1 MKINTSRIRE
11 TKRNLGVR
19 LEKYRELKK
28 QRGMTLLEIII
39 VLGIIGTIA
48 AGVVILAQR
57 AFDAKAMTDLTN
69 NINTVRTA
77 MKDAYGNTGIYPVP
91 AGAAVV
97 ALNDQSITEAAGQ
110 ATPIGKLIALGKVSR
125 DESKNNVSN
134 DFFNVGAANLST
146 NGVQK
151 GYFLEINGL
160 NQQQCRNILLQAGN
174 SFDYVQTTN
183 AAPAGTYSVD
193 TAPVDI
199 SVALQGVTPAVAGT
213 GGNPGTPALLSGSGI
228 FRSLAANGNTLIT
241 ADGVIG
247 ACTNDSNNSVI
258 LGSR

>member
-1 MKINTSRIRE
+1 MKTLYNIR
-11 TKRNLGVR
+11 KRCIAQQ
-19 LEKYRELKK
+19 EKYLDIKK

-69 NINTVRTA
+69 KINTVRTA
-77 MKDAYGNTGIYPVP
+77 MKDAYGSTGIYPLP
-91 AGAAVV
+91 AGAATV
-97 ALNDQSITEAAGQ
+97 ALNDETINDPAVGG
-110 ATPIGKLIALGKVSR
+110 ATPIGKLVGLGKVSR
-125 DESKNNVSN
+125 DEAKNNISN
-134 DFFNVGAANLST
+134 DFISVGGGNISA

-151 GYFLEINGL
+151 GYFIEINGL

-183 AAPAGTYSVD
+183 AAAAGTYSVNNASVNLY
-193 TAPVDI
+193 TAL
-199 SVALQGVTPAVAGT
+199 SGVTAAVPGT
-213 GGNPGTPALLSGSGI
+213 NNAPGTPAVLTGSGI
-228 FRSLAANGNTLIT
+228 FRSLATDGNTLIT

-247 ACTNDSNNSVI
+247 ACTDDANNSVI

>member
-1 MKINTSRIRE
+1 MKT
-11 TKRNLGVR
+11 LYYVR
-19 LEKYRELKK
+19 KQCIAQQEKYLDIKK

-77 MKDAYGNTGIYPVP
+77 MKDAYGSTGIYPVP
-91 AGAAVV
+91 AGTATA
-97 ALNDQSITEAAGQ
+97 ALNDQTLSDPAVGG
-110 ATPIGKLIALGKVSR
+110 ATPIGKLVGLGKVSR
-125 DESKNNVSN
+125 DEARNNISN
-134 DFFNVGAANLST
+134 DFISVGGADLST

-160 NQQQCRNILLQAGN
+160 NQQQCRNVLLQAGN
-174 SFDYVQTTN
+174 SFDYVETTN
-183 AAPAGTYSVD
+183 AAAAGQYSVNN
-193 TAPVDI
+193 TPVHLY
-199 SVALQGVTPAVAGT
+199 SALTNVVPAVAGT
-213 GGNPGTPALLSGSGI
+213 GSAPGTPAELTGSGI
-228 FRSLAANGNTLIT
+228 FRSLDTGGNTLIT

-247 ACTNDSNNSVI
+247 ACTDDSNNSVI

>member
-1 MKINTSRIRE
+1 MKTLYNIR
-11 TKRNLGVR
+11 KRCIAQQ
-19 LEKYRELKK
+19 EKYLDIKK

-77 MKDAYGNTGIYPVP
+77 MKDAYGSTGIYPVP
-91 AGAAVV
+91 AGTATA
-97 ALNDQSITEAAGQ
+97 ALNDETLGDPTVGGL
-110 ATPIGKLIALGKVSR
+110 TPIGRLVALGKVSR
-125 DESKNNVSN
+125 DEARNNISN
-134 DFFNVGAANLST
+134 DFISVGGADLST
-146 NGVQK
+146 NGIQK
-151 GYFLEINGL
+151 GYFIEINGL
-160 NQQQCRNILLQAGN
+160 NQQQCRNVLLQAGN

-183 AAPAGTYSVD
+183 AAAAGTYSVN
-193 TAPVDI
+193 TAPVHLY
-199 SVALQGVTPAVAGT
+199 SALTNVTAAVAGT
-213 GGNPGTPALLSGSGI
+213 GTTPGTPAVLTGSGI
-228 FRSLAANGNTLIT
+228 FRSLDTGGNTLIT

-247 ACTNDSNNSVI
+247 ACTDDSNNSVI